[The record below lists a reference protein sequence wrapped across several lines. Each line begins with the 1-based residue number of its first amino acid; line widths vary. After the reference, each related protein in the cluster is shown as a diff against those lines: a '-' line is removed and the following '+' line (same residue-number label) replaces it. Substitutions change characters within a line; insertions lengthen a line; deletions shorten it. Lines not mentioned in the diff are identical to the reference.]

1 MNHIDE
7 FNLTKLQMLQA
18 LARSQTALASILEQ
32 TAIAAA
38 QYQLPVTLIQEQ
50 LRSLARY
57 QSTMI
62 AQLSGVQVKRVKCRV
77 PTHRP
82 WLNVCLRSSFLDC
95 SRTHQ

>member
-1 MNHIDE
+1 MNHIDQ

-32 TAIAAA
+32 TAIVAA
-38 QYQLPVTLIQEQ
+38 QYQLPINLIQEQ

-62 AQLSGVQVKRVKCRV
+62 AQLSGIQLKRVNRRV

-82 WLNVCLRSSFLDC
+82 WLNIKKGVS
-95 SRTHQ
+95 